1 MVPSKKHHIAA
12 SEAGVLVA
20 DLLKH
25 QGQTSILGDD
35 EEDGHIS
42 LYWTNLS
49 F

>member
-1 MVPSKKHHIAA
+1 MVSSKKHYIAA
-12 SEAGVLVA
+12 SEAGVLAA

-35 EEDGHIS
+35 DEDGHIS
-42 LYWTNLS
+42 LYWSHLS